1 MRLVDECQAEGFARK
16 VAFDVFARLIADH
29 PQRELQPPQRFLQAC
44 RLFVVED
51 ELAVAVAEVDEVVDV
66 VIHDAGQCFHAEY
79 ADQPVGTDLADA
91 R

>member
-1 MRLVDECQAEGFARK
+1 MRLVNQRERERLAREVTFDELRG
-16 VAFDVFARLIADH
+16 LIADH
-29 PQRELQPPQRFLQAC
+29 AQGELQPPQRFLQAC

-66 VIHDAGQCFHAEY
+66 VIDDTGQCFHAEHV
-79 ADQPVGTDLADA
+79 DQPVGTDLAYA